1 MLPPP
6 TNVPPP
12 ARVPARSPSVRYLAL
27 GLVAG
32 GALFAARAAGPV
44 AADVV
49 TTTEGLVLEGRVE
62 TKADGSVG
70 VTTPTGTVTVPKAR
84 IRGIEAGDG
93 AQTTLR
99 AALAGLPKD
108 DVDGRFRLALRAE
121 AAGAT
126 GVAREAYEAILA
138 LDPDHAAARRAL
150 GFERE
155 GAEWLPQTEARR
167 RRGLVLFDGAWMLPV
182 EAESAARA
190 KAPAALAAADKTLAE
205 VLRLAAGPDAVLA
218 AAARERWSVAPVASR
233 VATATALLR
242 DRAVPVRALACAEL
256 SAAGDEASLRPL
268 LASALADPDAKV
280 RDAAVVAAASFGND
294 DTAVPFVRALASPH
308 PGVVAAAA
316 HGLATLGDPRA
327 IVYLVKRISG
337 HGDSPRAVVE
347 FLTKTSYV
355 RDYDVEIA
363 QAANIANP
371 QVGIVMDGI
380 VLDLKVLDLAMERTV
395 VETVLVDAFNSLAG
409 TSVPNA
415 AGVLAWAAEHPEA
428 MRGFPPAAPAKR
440 HAGKATTVSA
450 TR

>member
-6 TNVPPP
+6 APAPSRSRSRSVLYAVFGFLGGVALYAARP
-12 ARVPARSPSVRYLAL
+12 AR
-27 GLVAG
+27 
-32 GALFAARAAGPV
+32 PV
-44 AADVV
+44 CADVV

-62 TKADGSVG
+62 PRADGSVD
-70 VTTPTGTVTVPKAR
+70 VTTPSGTVAVGKAR
-84 IRGIEAGDG
+84 IRSIEAGRG

-99 AALAGLPKD
+99 EALAALAPD
-108 DVDGRFRLALRAE
+108 DVDGRFRVALRAE
-121 AAGAT
+121 AAGAV
-126 GVAREAYEAILA
+126 GVAREAYATILA
-138 LDPDHAAARRAL
+138 VEPDHAAARRAL

-182 EAESAARA
+182 EAEAAARA
-190 KAPAALAAADKTLAE
+190 KAPGPVGGDRTLAE

-218 AAARERWSVAPVASR
+218 TAARERWSGAPVAAR

-242 DRAVPVRALACAEL
+242 DRAAPVRALACAEL
-256 SAAGDEASLRPL
+256 ASSGDEASLRPL
-268 LASALADPDAKV
+268 LASALSDPDAKV
-280 RDAAVVAAASFGND
+280 RDAAVTAAATFGND
-294 DTAVPFVRALASPH
+294 DTAVPFVRALASRH
-308 PGVVAAAA
+308 PGVVASAA
-316 HGLATLGDPRA
+316 HALAALGDRRA

-337 HGDSPRAVVE
+337 HGDSPRVVVE

-371 QVGIVMDGI
+371 QVGVVMDGI

-395 VETVLVDAFNSLAG
+395 VETVLVDAFNALAG
-409 TSVPNA
+409 AAAVDA
-415 AGVLAWAAEHPEA
+415 AGVLAWANAHPEA
-428 MRGFPPAAPAKR
+428 MRGFPPESASRRSAA
-440 HAGKATTVSA
+440 KATNVSA